1 MPLQGARDTILALE
15 PDPSEMH
22 RLLSNLDVLGHLGV
36 DDLAQEAVKLYSRHH
51 PAKLV
56 KGNQMRW

>member
-1 MPLQGARDTILALE
+1 
-15 PDPSEMH
+15 MH

-36 DDLAQEAVKLYSRHH
+36 DDLAQEAVKLYSKHH

-56 KGNQMRW
+56 KGNKLRW